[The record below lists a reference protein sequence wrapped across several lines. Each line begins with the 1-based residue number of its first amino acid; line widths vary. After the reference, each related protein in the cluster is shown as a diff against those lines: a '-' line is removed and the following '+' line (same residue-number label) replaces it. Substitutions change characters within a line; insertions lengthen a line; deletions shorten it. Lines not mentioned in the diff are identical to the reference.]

1 MSNCVLRQKYTNSEW
16 KDYYKQFF
24 PGSIGKPPL
33 RQSLVKPQSLTC
45 NFIQAWN
52 PSQIFNEFFV
62 FLSRIFPYMQATT
75 RKYSLEVGSL
85 HIFKDTS
92 NWLLPCGWW
101 SVANDELQFITS
113 RSWKIVTFI
122 HETLAQLKCLQSF
135 FGTFDFPTNSE
146 DTGIKLLVKELQLD

>member
-1 MSNCVLRQKYTNSEW
+1 MPNCVLRQKYTNSEW
-16 KDYYKQFF
+16 KDRYKQFF

-101 SVANDELQFITS
+101 SVANDESLVDHEKLSLSFMKPWRNLNFYNLFLVHLIFLQI
-113 RSWKIVTFI
+113 
-122 HETLAQLKCLQSF
+122 L
-135 FGTFDFPTNSE
+135 NSVFHV
-146 DTGIKLLVKELQLD
+146 KLIFAHF